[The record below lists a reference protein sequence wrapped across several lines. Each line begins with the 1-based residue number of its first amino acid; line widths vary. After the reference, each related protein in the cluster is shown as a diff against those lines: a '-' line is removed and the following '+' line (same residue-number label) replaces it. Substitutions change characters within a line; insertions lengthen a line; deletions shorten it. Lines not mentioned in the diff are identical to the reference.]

1 MSFKN
6 SGVNILSNQ
15 QSNIQKPKPNL
26 KSWAKERSSICTESP
41 DGTNI
46 NYNEAPSLGTE
57 KENLSEIR
65 DRVIKIGSKLL
76 PLKTTYPVHLNTE
89 LRMSALANAGK
100 LMRPC
105 ISVMTAHILNGDVST
120 AYNYGWAIELL
131 HLGSL
136 ILDDLPSMDD
146 SKFRRGKLTV
156 HITHGES
163 FAILL
168 ATHSHNVAMEIIGK
182 RSPDSETALCFFN
195 ATHEALGGMGLIGGQ
210 ALDLEFRVKEPN
222 FGFAEGYR
230 KKAGFRDLWTMCA
243 HFKTASLFRLSI
255 YAGVLTSSLPQETI
269 ESVCRC
275 GDRLGL
281 VFQLLDD
288 EADEDFAN
296 VPGAD
301 RYQTLMTREQ
311 RLEEAKA
318 QRDEWR
324 QELKEVLGERGD
336 TLSKYFDLIA
346 PLID

>member
-1 MSFKN
+1 M
-6 SGVNILSNQ
+6 SNQ
-15 QSNIQKPKPNL
+15 QSSIRELKPNL
-26 KSWAKERSSICTESP
+26 NSWAKERSSICTESL
-41 DGTNI
+41 DSATI
-46 NYNEAPSLGTE
+46 NYKEAPSLSTA

-65 DRVIKIGSKLL
+65 RRVLEVGSQLL

-89 LRMSALANAGK
+89 LRISALANAGK

-105 ISVMTAHILNGDVST
+105 ISVMTAHILNGDISA

-146 SKFRRGKLTV
+146 SKYRRGKLTI

-182 RSPDSETALCFFN
+182 RSPDPETALRFFN

-243 HFKTASLFRLSI
+243 HFKTASLFRLSL
-255 YAGVLTSSLPQETI
+255 YAGILTSSLPQETI
-269 ESVCRC
+269 EAVCRC

-288 EADEDFAN
+288 EADEDFSN

-301 RYQTLMTREQ
+301 RYQTLMTRKQ
-311 RLEEAKA
+311 RLDEAKA
-318 QRDEWR
+318 QRDAWR
-324 QELKEVLGERGD
+324 QELKEVLGERGNV
-336 TLSKYFDLIA
+336 LSEYFDLIA